1 MIRDSYQVQ
10 SPILFLV
17 FNRPDV
23 TALVFNE
30 IKKAKPKKLYVAAD
44 GARDIKELNKC
55 NIVREIA
62 TNIDWDCELITLF
75 REKNLGCKYAV
86 SSAISWFFENEEQGI
101 ILEDDCLPSND
112 FLDFVMKCC
121 HFIKMKPKFV
131 L

>member
-44 GARDIKELNKC
+44 GARDIKELNK
-55 NIVREIA
+55 
-62 TNIDWDCELITLF
+62 
-75 REKNLGCKYAV
+75 
-86 SSAISWFFENEEQGI
+86 
-101 ILEDDCLPSND
+101 
-112 FLDFVMKCC
+112 
-121 HFIKMKPKFV
+121 
-131 L
+131 